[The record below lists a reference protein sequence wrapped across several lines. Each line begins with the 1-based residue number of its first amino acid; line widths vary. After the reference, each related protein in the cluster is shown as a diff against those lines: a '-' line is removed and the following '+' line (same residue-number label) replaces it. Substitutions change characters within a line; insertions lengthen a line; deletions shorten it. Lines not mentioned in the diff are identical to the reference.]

1 MSCRVAAGRKC
12 TGPRIDVARRRSK
25 HGLGKSSPW
34 TGRKQPRQMRAMRKR
49 EEGKRKRVPVAGTQ
63 MRCRLV
69 GSNQKKGQRA
79 CRGRVEGGWVG
90 GGGGEER
97 GLTAC
102 EERSRREKA
111 VAGQREER
119 SATRCKSAEQQGRA
133 SGRRQRAE
141 GRRRGQTARRRRK
154 SGPGCPPPVWCW
166 TSAIIAVGPEYL
178 ALTDGYTASALDPDL
193 RESSPPCLA
202 LGA

>member
-1 MSCRVAAGRKC
+1 MSCRVAAGSKMHWTSYRRNKASQQAR
-12 TGPRIDVARRRSK
+12 TGESSRR
-25 HGLGKSSPW
+25 
-34 TGRKQPRQMRAMRKR
+34 TGRKTAKATRAMRKR
-49 EEGKRKRVPVAGTQ
+49 EERKRKRVPVAGTQ

-69 GSNQKKGQRA
+69 GSNQKKHQRA
-79 CRGRVEGGWVG
+79 CRGRVGG

-133 SGRRQRAE
+133 SGRGRGRGQRAQ
-141 GRRRGQTARRRRK
+141 GRGQAQRARRRRK
-154 SGPGCPPPVWCW
+154 SGPGYPPVWCW
-166 TSAIIAVGPEYL
+166 ASAIIAVVQSTWP
-178 ALTDGYTASALDPDL
+178 
-193 RESSPPCLA
+193 
-202 LGA
+202 